1 MFYDRYKELCRLNG
15 TTPTRAANEIGLSN
29 SITTKWKK
37 TGAMPDGGTLVRVAD
52 YFGITVDELL
62 GKEKQPTTGSG
73 YELSEDEADIIRMY
87 RALDERGKAS
97 VRNAIQYEYKN
108 IAGEDNRLSRREA

>member
-1 MFYDRYKELCRLNG
+1 
-15 TTPTRAANEIGLSN
+15 
-29 SITTKWKK
+29 
-37 TGAMPDGGTLVRVAD
+37 MPRQATLQKVAD

-62 GKEKQPTTGSG
+62 GKEKQPITERG
-73 YELSEDEADIIRMY
+73 YELSEDEEDIIRMY

-97 VRNAIQYEYKN
+97 VRNAIQYEYKI